1 MQLGSKTPKSE
12 LYEFFQLQPGMRQ
25 PTFDTQPQSNPPAV
39 PDYLC
44 KLTCPG
50 IDTQGLPEKTF
61 TGQARNKKT
70 AEQNAAEQAL
80 NFLRQ
85 RDLMAPAMSHK
96 PEQQM
101 PHDLQEQLA
110 SIKMAPLHDLQ
121 RKAMNQGLAPKVAPS
136 LQTADTTNGLTEA
149 ASSGTAH
156 GDYDSMQKDELVAK
170 LKQALSRIQRL
181 EEEVEWEKALRQQ
194 VIPVLSEAKQLLQGA
209 RGPSPQNPHETPRP
223 TLTPAAETD

>member
-1 MQLGSKTPKSE
+1 MYPHLLTLRPLRPHLLLHHDNKLGLGFRARVWETDCIGTHDGTAHRLPLRFGQTFSFQRHLSTFCAATNMQLGSKTPKSE

-110 SIKMAPLHDLQ
+110 SIKMAPVSTGFDRIHPQSCIMIDIMPYYAKPDIASLLW
-121 RKAMNQGLAPKVAPS
+121 QGIVCMFRC
-136 LQTADTTNGLTEA
+136 EF
-149 ASSGTAH
+149 
-156 GDYDSMQKDELVAK
+156 
-170 LKQALSRIQRL
+170 
-181 EEEVEWEKALRQQ
+181 
-194 VIPVLSEAKQLLQGA
+194 
-209 RGPSPQNPHETPRP
+209 GP
-223 TLTPAAETD
+223 